1 MILVSCDLEGP
12 AYELVENEDVQGC
25 RNLCFLSP
33 LNANGRNDTSL
44 DGSRM
49 LNAIIC

>member
-1 MILVSCDLEGP
+1 MILVLRDQEGP
-12 AYELVENEDVQGC
+12 AYELVENEEVEGC
-25 RNLCFLSP
+25 RKLTFLSP
-33 LNANGRNDTSL
+33 LNANGRNDTPL